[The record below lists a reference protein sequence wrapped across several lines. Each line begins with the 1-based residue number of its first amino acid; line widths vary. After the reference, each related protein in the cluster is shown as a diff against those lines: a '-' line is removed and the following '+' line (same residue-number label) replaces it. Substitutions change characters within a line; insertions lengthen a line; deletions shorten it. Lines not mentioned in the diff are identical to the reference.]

1 MSNKPTLRDADPHD
15 FDGLKTRVVEL
26 LAKGKSVNYIAKL
39 TGENYEKIR
48 KIALSYYDSEV
59 QYRNLL
65 KVEHTYAVRWVMDQ
79 LKEKIEK
86 DIEAGKPIS
95 RADSETLL
103 KYFDHNAK
111 LHGLYAATEHN
122 VQVTVEDLSDEEV
135 IAQLKA
141 KAPELFVLDNHSPLQ
156 ALPPSPQIEDAQFEV
171 INVATHRQPS
181 PSQEAGPDQR

>member
-65 KVEHTYAVRWVMDQ
+65 KVEHTYAVRWEWVC
-79 LKEKIEK
+79 
-86 DIEAGKPIS
+86 G
-95 RADSETLL
+95 
-103 KYFDHNAK
+103 
-111 LHGLYAATEHN
+111 
-122 VQVTVEDLSDEEV
+122 V
-135 IAQLKA
+135 KA
-141 KAPELFVLDNHSPLQ
+141 VFLV
-156 ALPPSPQIEDAQFEV
+156 
-171 INVATHRQPS
+171 
-181 PSQEAGPDQR
+181 GG